1 MSQSN
6 NKTQVAIY
14 ARNYPHAGIFYPDK
28 FSLKTPQIGTKW
40 AVQNP
45 YIWKPLI
52 IFSNY
57 SMFEERPNGSE

>member
-14 ARNYPHAGIFYPDK
+14 ARNYPHAGIFLSRKKPP
-28 FSLKTPQIGTKW
+28 KTPQIGTKW
-40 AVQNP
+40 AAQNP
-45 YIWKPLI
+45 YISKPLI
-52 IFSNY
+52 ISSNY